1 LYGWPMIVSAVIP
14 LLLLLSTTGAATTD
28 VREILHG
35 PDVTILFPASLGPMA
50 AEVLEIYPAVRSDL
64 ENTLGW
70 AVRFRPVVIL
80 LPDERAFMAV
90 SGRHGIMALAE
101 PDGNRMVIDSS
112 RMRFRPDTLEA
123 TLKHEL
129 CHLILH
135 DRIPAAGLPRWLDE
149 GLAQWV
155 SGGFSEVAL
164 PRRESVLDEAV
175 LSGRLIPLKAMSR
188 AFSREG
194 KTLLL
199 AYEQSLSL
207 VTHIIDRFG
216 VETLLALMDR
226 LAEGVSFEDAL
237 FQTLS
242 HTPDSL
248 EAEWRRR
255 LEDHP
260 TWIMVLIGHMYEIL
274 FFLCAGAMIVGFVR
288 HRRKKRAAMQK
299 LEDEESPSQ
308 VQS

>member
-1 LYGWPMIVSAVIP
+1 MIVSALIS
-14 LLLLLSTTGAATTD
+14 LLLLLSAAGAATD
-28 VREILHG
+28 VREIRHG
-35 PDVTILFPASLGPMA
+35 PDVTILYPASLDPMA
-50 AEVLEIYPAVRSDL
+50 AEVLELYPAVRSDL
-64 ENTLGW
+64 ENTLNW
-70 AVRFRPVVIL
+70 TVRFRPVVIL
-80 LPDERAFMAV
+80 VPDGRAFQAV
-90 SGRHGIMALAE
+90 SGRPGIMALAE
-101 PDGNRMVIDSS
+101 PDGNRMVIDAS

-164 PRRESVLDEAV
+164 PRRESLLDEAV
-175 LSGRLIPLKAMSR
+175 LSGRLIPLKALSQ

-199 AYEQSLSL
+199 AYEQSFSL

-216 VETLLALMDR
+216 VDTLLALMDR
-226 LAEGVSFEDAL
+226 LAEGRSFEDSL
-237 FQTLS
+237 FRTLS

-260 TWIMVLIGHMYEIL
+260 TWMMVLIGHMYEIL
-274 FFLCAGAMIVGFVR
+274 FFLCAAAMVVGFVR
-288 HRRKKRAAMQK
+288 HQRKKRAAMQK
-299 LEDEESPSQ
+299 LEDEEGAS
-308 VQS
+308 